1 MSLRRATAPG
11 PCYDDPVPKIE
22 SVRPGEAFASS
33 LGEHPLAELLMGIL
47 RGNLSGLLQLE
58 LEPGVPNHL
67 SFRDGV
73 PVAVQ
78 LPSLG
83 VSLAAVLAGRGE
95 LAPDAAARVASRA
108 AAEGSSESRVIELER
123 VVAAGAL
130 REGVRARARLELE
143 RLFEVGDHP
152 FVFTEGAPV
161 PPGADL
167 AVLQP
172 LPIIYAGLARG
183 GLAGPVARFA
193 ARWGQHR
200 FRLAETYPRGV
211 DPFEW
216 GPDIDAI
223 VGQLEEVE
231 PLAALEAAGLE
242 RTTALVV
249 LATLHTADMLELHDP
264 AQRRDVDLGPPDEP
278 ATDLRYAPDQV
289 RAAMAMRLDPW
300 AGATYFEVLRLTP
313 QATSADVERAY
324 QALVRRLDARAD
336 DVGLR
341 GLQAMLDDAARTL
354 RDPVLGAAYRA
365 ALADVGPRAEGTRRR
380 LEAEPKTVRA
390 IEALV
395 SGRAGEAAYW
405 IDWALTREPQ
415 RVELH
420 LYRELLM
427 LFGAPPAQR
436 REIAEVIAPSVRLL
450 AAKLEPFERAW
461 GAVACVDAARGD
473 VDSAER
479 RLGVLGPLGAAWR
492 PAVLRLASGAEAR

>member
-1 MSLRRATAPG
+1 M
-11 PCYDDPVPKIE
+11 PKIE

-33 LGEHPLAELLMGIL
+33 LGEHALAELLMGIL
-47 RGNLSGLLQLE
+47 RGNLSGLLE
-58 LEPGVPNHL
+58 LDLGPGLSNHI

-73 PVAVQ
+73 PIAVH

-83 VSLAAVLAGRGE
+83 VSLATVLTHRGE
-95 LAPDAAARVASRA
+95 LSPDVAARVATRA
-108 AAEGSSESRVIELER
+108 AEEGSSESRIIELER

-130 REGVRARARLELE
+130 REGVRVRARLELE
-143 RLFEVGDHP
+143 RLFEAGDHT

-161 PPGADL
+161 PAGADL

-183 GLAGPVARFA
+183 GHTGPVARFS
-193 ARWGQHR
+193 ARFGQHR

-216 GPDIDAI
+216 GAEIEAI
-223 VGQLEEVE
+223 VGLLEQVE

-242 RTTALVV
+242 RVTALVV
-249 LATLHTADMLELHDP
+249 LTTLYTADMLELHDP
-264 AQRRDVDLGPPDEP
+264 AQRRDADLGPPEP
-278 ATDLRYAPDQV
+278 LAEPLRYAPDQV

-300 AGATYFEVLRLTP
+300 AEASYFEILRLTP
-313 QATSADVERAY
+313 EATPADVERAY
-324 QALVRRLDARAD
+324 QALVRRLDVRAD

-341 GLQAMLDDAARTL
+341 GLLALLDDAARTL
-354 RDPVLGAAYRA
+354 RDPVLGGAYRA
-365 ALADVGPRAEGTRRR
+365 AVMDGGVRAEATRRR
-380 LEAEPKTVRA
+380 LEAEPKTARV

-395 SGRAGEAAYW
+395 AERAGEAAYW
-405 IDWALTREPQ
+405 LDWALAREPQ

-427 LFGAPPAQR
+427 LFGAPPSAR
-436 REIAEVIAPSVRLL
+436 REVAEVIAPTVRLL
-450 AAKLEPFERAW
+450 GAKLEPFERAW

-473 VDSAER
+473 VEGAER
-479 RLGVLGPLGAAWR
+479 RLSMLGPLGAPWR